1 MSRETESY
9 EKFNYAIRPSKQV
22 ERKLLIEALHYIGH
36 NLDYS
41 IKDYRYLGFG
51 SVYFT
56 DFILLHKYLYL
67 KDMLCI
73 EGSDVPRRMAFNKPY
88 KFIKVKMGRLS
99 DVLPGLKF
107 TRPHIVW
114 LDYDYGLDYGPSQE
128 SSSILDDVQAVV
140 GKLKAGSIFI
150 VTAESEPKLSDRIEN
165 ARLSE
170 DDRENQL
177 VDLLKKTCGDISDS
191 KICRALITKKGLPP
205 FIAKTL
211 RNQIKDAAL
220 RVNPKGLRFYQL
232 FNFLYADGA
241 QMVTVGGIIDD
252 AMQETALIKSGIYNM
267 DFIQPDESPIR
278 ISVPPLTIREKEA
291 IDAQIDKKT
300 TAKSLRL
307 KAEIKQELLENYLK
321 YYKHYPTYHE
331 AVL

>member
-1 MSRETESY
+1 MSRATESY

-36 NLDYS
+36 NLDYP

-56 DFILLHKYLYL
+56 DFILFHKYLYL
-67 KDMLCI
+67 NDMLCI
-73 EGSDVPRRMAFNKPY
+73 EGSDVPERMAFNRPY

-107 TRPHIVW
+107 SRPHIIW
-114 LDYDYGLDYGPSQE
+114 LDYDYGLDYGPVEQ
-128 SSSILDDVQAVV
+128 SSGILDDVRALV
-140 GKLKAGSIFI
+140 GKLNAGSIFI
-150 VTAESEPKLSDRIEN
+150 VTAESEPKLSDREEN

-170 DDRENQL
+170 DDRENKL
-177 VDLLKKTCGDISDS
+177 VELLETTCGDFFGS
-191 KICRALITKKGLPP
+191 KICRALITKKEMPLLV
-205 FIAKTL
+205 AKVL
-211 RNQIKDAAL
+211 RNQIMDAAL
-220 RVNPKGLRFYQL
+220 RINPRGLRFYQL
-232 FNFLYADGA
+232 FNFVYADGA
-241 QMVTVGGIIDD
+241 QMVTVGGIVDD
-252 AMQETALIKSGIYNM
+252 ASQETTLCKSGIYDL
-267 DFIQPDESPIR
+267 DFIQPEELPIR
-278 ISVPPLTIREKEA
+278 ISVPPLTVREKEA

-300 TAKSLRL
+300 SAKSLRL
-307 KAEIKQELLENYLK
+307 KAEINEDLLENYLR

>member
-1 MSRETESY
+1 MSRATESY
-9 EKFNYAIRPSKQV
+9 EKFNYAVRPSKQV

-41 IKDYRYLGFG
+41 LKDYRYLGFG

-67 KDMLCI
+67 RDMLCI

-88 KFIKVKMGRLS
+88 RFIKVKMGRLS

-107 TRPHIVW
+107 KRPHIVW
-114 LDYDYGLDYGPSQE
+114 LDYDYGLDYGPFEQMT
-128 SSSILDDVQAVV
+128 SILDDVRAVV
-140 GKLKAGSIFI
+140 GKLNAGSIFI
-150 VTAESEPKLSDRIEN
+150 VTAESEPKLSDREEN
-165 ARLSE
+165 DRLSE
-170 DDRENQL
+170 DERETRL
-177 VDLLKKTCGDISDS
+177 VELLETTCGDILGT
-191 KICRALITKKGLPP
+191 KIVRSMLTRREMPLLVARVLRNLILD
-205 FIAKTL
+205 ATL
-211 RNQIKDAAL
+211 RI
-220 RVNPKGLRFYQL
+220 NPKGVRFFQL
-232 FNFLYADGA
+232 FNFVYADGA
-241 QMVTVGGIIDD
+241 QMVTVGGIVDN
-252 AMQETALIKSGIYNM
+252 ASQMKPLRESGIYGL
-267 DFIQPDESPIR
+267 DFIKRNEVPIR

-291 IDAQIDKKT
+291 IDAQIDQRT

-307 KAEIKQELLENYLK
+307 KSEIKKDLLKNYLK